1 MYSNNLQQWWENTYH
16 HHLNQQQEQQLVF
29 DASLFQTQRVPAAV
43 ADYYYTT
50 TLSPN
55 LYQDSKDLFVNHAA
69 LQQEQALENS
79 KGAVGSGLY
88 DYDSYENLTFIS
100 PYEGDRDEYAIPSLT
115 LLFMAISY
123 GLVVFGGVLGN
134 ATLLLT
140 LCSASSVRLRNPLLL
155 AVCIAD
161 LLVTGIS
168 APVTL
173 LNLAI
178 NRKTN
183 ALPLQLCKV
192 IDFIQATPVAAST
205 LSFFLLSLDRYA
217 TVKHPRLAQLRQR
230 RYLHVSLAI
239 FSWMTSTIVSVP
251 FLFIYKIVANTVVIK
266 NSAAAAATHRSLT
279 TPAPLPTTSSWST
292 TSTSS
297 SLSSLSE
304 LVTQPTPTSTIS
316 VGGGE
321 FPNVSISCHSDPAA
335 NPVFVVFIL
344 IHTFIVF
351 ILPGVGVLLNH
362 YGVRRKLCA
371 LSLTA
376 RAAHGELPL
385 PMPILRRQ
393 THMVIVTGVANA
405 HQAAGCGGGGT
416 DDTNAND
423 DIQMQNLNPRGA
435 GMPHGARHIIKSKNP
450 ISPRAMR
457 EIREHSQR
465 QRMQRASARGRRVAT
480 PGIPLP
486 QTSTL
491 RSRRHLAN
499 MLIGSALIFIICWT
513 PHVFCVIYRIMGYK
527 QHCSKSSRYFN
538 LLLGYLYS
546 ALSPIIYWALNH
558 NSLRQSPCAPLIRL
572 RSMQKFLRTR
582 FRSNP
587 VPPPSSTNEAQLGAF
602 NPKLIKLTPKQYRA
616 QASSHYLY

>member
-1 MYSNNLQQWWENTYH
+1 MNSNNLQQWWENTYR
-16 HHLNQQQEQQLVF
+16 HHLTKQQEQQLQQQLNF
-29 DASLFQTQRVPAAV
+29 DSSLMAQDV
-43 ADYYYTT
+43 ANSRE
-50 TLSPN
+50 LLN
-55 LYQDSKDLFVNHAA
+55 LAA
-69 LQQEQALENS
+69 LQQSLDESNISEGIGSSVGSTN
-79 KGAVGSGLY
+79 AVGVL
-88 DYDSYENLTFIS
+88 DYDNFGNLTYFS
-100 PYEGDRDEYAIPSLT
+100 SYDGDRDEHTIPSLT

-173 LNLAI
+173 LNLAM
-178 NRKTN
+178 NRKTKS
-183 ALPLQLCKV
+183 LPLELCKV

-230 RYLHVSLAI
+230 RYLHVSLAV
-239 FSWMTSTIVSVP
+239 FSWLTSAIVSVP
-251 FLFIYKIVANTVVIK
+251 FLFIYKIVAKTVVMKNASVATTTTIK
-266 NSAAAAATHRSLT
+266 
-279 TPAPLPTTSSWST
+279 TSST
-292 TSTSS
+292 PI
-297 SLSSLSE
+297 SLSSPSSSSTTTLMAA
-304 LVTQPTPTSTIS
+304 TTTTATIS
-316 VGGGE
+316 PSAD
-321 FPNVSISCHSDPAA
+321 FPNVSISCHSDPGA

-351 ILPGVGVLLNH
+351 ILPGLGVLLNH

-393 THMVIVTGVANA
+393 THMVIVTGIANA
-405 HQAAGCGGGGT
+405 HQAGCGGTT
-416 DDTNAND
+416 DDTSNGG
-423 DIQMQNLNPRGA
+423 DIQMHNLNPRSV
-435 GMPHGARHIIKSKNP
+435 HGNRNVILSKNP

-465 QRMQRASARGRRVAT
+465 QRIARAAQRGRKVAT

-499 MLIGSALIFIICWT
+499 MLIGSAIIFIACWA
-513 PHVFCVIYRIMGYK
+513 PHVFCVIYKIMGYK
-527 QHCSKSSRYFN
+527 EYCKKSSRYFN
-538 LLLGYLYS
+538 LLLGYMYS

-558 NSLRQSPCAPLIRL
+558 NSLRQSPCAPIIRL
-572 RSMQKFLRTR
+572 RAMQKFLRTR
-582 FRSNP
+582 FRSAP

>member
-1 MYSNNLQQWWENTYH
+1 MYSNNLQQWWEHTYH
-16 HHLNQQQEQQLVF
+16 HHLNRQQEEQLAF
-29 DASLFQTQRVPAAV
+29 DANFFQTQIPQ
-43 ADYYYTT
+43 DYYYETTT
-50 TLSPN
+50 TLSPKIAFEDPN
-55 LYQDSKDLFVNHAA
+55 SLINHAA
-69 LQQEQALENS
+69 LQQQQDEA
-79 KGAVGSGLY
+79 GLY

-100 PYEGDRDEYAIPSLT
+100 PYDGDRDENSIPSLT

-173 LNLAI
+173 LNLAM
-178 NRKTN
+178 NRKTK

-266 NSAAAAATHRSLT
+266 NSAVAAAAAGAAPHRSLAT
-279 TPAPLPTTSSWST
+279 PLPTT
-292 TSTSS
+292 
-297 SLSSLSE
+297 
-304 LVTQPTPTSTIS
+304 
-316 VGGGE
+316 
-321 FPNVSISCHSDPAA
+321 ISCHSDPAA
-335 NPVFVVFIL
+335 NPAFVVFIL

-351 ILPGVGVLLNH
+351 ILPGIGVLLNH

-405 HQAAGCGGGGT
+405 HQAAGCGAAT
-416 DDTNAND
+416 DDTSNGGGGCGGGGAG
-423 DIQMQNLNPRGA
+423 DIQMQNLNPR
-435 GMPHGARHIIKSKNP
+435 MPPTTRHFIKSKNP

-465 QRMQRASARGRRVAT
+465 QRMQRTSTRGRRVAT

-527 QHCSKSSRYFN
+527 QHCSKASRYFN

-587 VPPPSSTNEAQLGAF
+587 VPPAPSSTNEAQLGAF